1 LFRSLVS
8 AEFSFQNAG
17 SLIATRGEQLKSMST
32 RIATQSVRF
41 HVPFLGEEEIRAVTE
56 TLESGW
62 ITTGPKTHC
71 FEEAFARFIGVRHAL
86 AVSSCTAALHL
97 SLEAS
102 RLREGDEVLVP
113 TLTFAATGEVVA
125 YFKAKPVLVDVD
137 PVHFNLSLE
146 DARRKITPKTRVI
159 IPVHFGGHPCFMDS
173 ILDLAAANGLT
184 VVEDA
189 AHALPAKYRGQSIG
203 TLSPLTAFSFYA
215 TKTLTTGEGGMVTTN
230 DCSLADRIALMRLHG
245 MSRDAWKRYTAEGT
259 WRYEITEAGYKY
271 NLTDPQAALGLVQ
284 LSKCEAMWQRRVA
297 IAQKYDKALASLEA
311 YRTPKVAEDVQNAWH
326 LYVILVKPST
336 LRIHRD
342 RVMEEL
348 RQRGIGTSVH
358 FIPLHLHPYYQR
370 TWGYRPGEFP
380 VAEDYFDRCI
390 SLPIYPGMTDDDLHG
405 VIEALH
411 DISHRF
417 RR

>member
-1 LFRSLVS
+1 MTTS
-8 AEFSFQNAG
+8 
-17 SLIATRGEQLKSMST
+17 TTTKS
-32 RIATQSVRF
+32 VPF
-41 HVPFLGEEEIRAVTE
+41 HVPSIGEEAIRAVTE

-62 ITTGPKTHC
+62 ITTGPKTRS

-97 SLEAS
+97 SLDAA
-102 RLREGDEVLVP
+102 RLSEGDEVLVP
-113 TLTFAATGEVVA
+113 TLTFAATAEVVT

-137 PVHFNLSLE
+137 PLHFNLSLE
-146 DARRKITPKTRVI
+146 DAKQKITPKTRVI
-159 IPVHFGGHPCFMDS
+159 IPVHFGGHPCRMDS
-173 ILDLAAANGLT
+173 ILDLAATSGLT
-184 VVEDA
+184 VIEDA
-189 AHALPAKYRGQSIG
+189 AHAIPAKYRGQNIG
-203 TLSPLTAFSFYA
+203 TLSPMTAFSFYA

-230 DCSLADRIALMRLHG
+230 DESLANRVSLMRLHG

-284 LSKCEAMWQRRVA
+284 LSNCEEMWRRRVE
-297 IAQKYDKALASLEA
+297 IAQKYDSALMSLEA
-311 YRTPKVAEDVQNAWH
+311 YRTPQVAEDVQHAWH
-326 LYVILVKPST
+326 LYVVLVEPSV

-342 RVMEEL
+342 QVIEEL

-370 TWGYRPGEFP
+370 NWGYRLGEFP

-390 SLPIYPGMTDDDLHG
+390 SLPIYPSMTDEDVNQ
-405 VIEALH
+405 VIEALQ
-411 DISHRF
+411 DISIKF